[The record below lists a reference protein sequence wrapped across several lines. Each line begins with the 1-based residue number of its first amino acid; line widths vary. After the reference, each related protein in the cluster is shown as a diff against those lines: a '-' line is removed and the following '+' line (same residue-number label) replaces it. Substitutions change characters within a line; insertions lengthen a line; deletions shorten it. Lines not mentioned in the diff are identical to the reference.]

1 MSNLLYI
8 IDDVTGPA
16 EKSSSLAQYQ
26 FCLYAVTNHEVT
38 IISRSEINEPS
49 ITGQAASV
57 KTAPGGRY
65 AQILTFPLYVILHLI
80 LTHAQYDVYAT
91 NQSGESILPMLLWSV
106 FDIDWIILSTDS
118 PDGKYIR
125 TDRGNN
131 TSLVAGM
138 YWKAMFQIALSG
150 FSRCDR
156 VILSDETDLIDD
168 TKKTVVKGGA
178 DCKKINRIASE
189 QEDYLRQTPEGTVR
203 LVYVGNMYIHRGI
216 DILFEAVEKAESD
229 VELVLIGPGP
239 DAGGPQNA
247 AEFLSRYP
255 VGFDQTVNDL
265 EKPCEYKGVLDHEQ
279 TVREIVSADVGLCI
293 LPYERGLPH
302 FRTSYP
308 IKVFEYM
315 AAGLPVVCTR
325 TEATGE
331 LLSDEQ
337 LVSSHDPGDVASKID
352 KLIHNQDTYQQC
364 SRQNRSVIS
373 DYCWDSLWDELDAA
387 FTQVISR

>member
-26 FCLYAVTNHEVT
+26 FGLYAVTNHEVT
-38 IISRSEINEPS
+38 IISRSEINEPT
-49 ITGQAASV
+49 ITEQAVSA
-57 KTAPGGRY
+57 KTPPGGRY
-65 AQILTFPLYVILHLI
+65 AQILTFPLYVILHL
-80 LTHAQYDVYAT
+80 LLEHARYDAYAT

-125 TDRGNN
+125 TDRGDS
-131 TSLVAGM
+131 TSLVAEV
-138 YWKAMFQIALSG
+138 YWKAMFRIALSG

-178 DCKKINRIASE
+178 DCEKINRIASE
-189 QEDYLRQTPEGTVR
+189 KGGCSPRTPDGTVR

-216 DILFEAVEKAESD
+216 DILFEAIKKVESD

-239 DAGGPQNA
+239 DAGGPQNIS
-247 AEFLSRYP
+247 EFLARYP
-255 VGFDQTVNDL
+255 EGFEQTISDL
-265 EKPCEYKGVLDHEQ
+265 GKSCEYRGVLDHEQ
-279 TVREIVSADVGLCI
+279 TIREMLTADIGLCI

-302 FRTSYP
+302 VRTSYP

-315 AAGLPVVCTR
+315 AAGLPVICTR
-325 TEATGE
+325 TEATQE
-331 LLSDEQ
+331 LLSDDQ
-337 LVSSHDPGDVASKID
+337 LVSTHDPEDVASKID
-352 KLIHNQDTYQQC
+352 EMIKNQDVYQRC
-364 SRQNRSVIS
+364 SDRNRSAVS
-373 DYCWDSLWDELDAA
+373 DYCWGSLWDELDTA
-387 FTQVISR
+387 FDQVISD